1 MHIARPGPGVAHGC
15 SPHPPWSRAPKS
27 RTVLTGLLAVLP
39 ATGLTPRPVQ
49 PQTGVQLAGVPA
61 INFDSD
67 EGFGYGVALALYD
80 YGAGSVRPYRW
91 SVQPTVFLT
100 TKGRRDY
107 TVFFDAPSL
116 LGDWR
121 LDVFAG
127 SQRQIATPYYGMGND
142 AAYDPGRVTDAD
154 PYYYRFGR
162 TLRSALVNLQRPIA
176 DTPLRLLVGG
186 GLLYGSLDAVPE
198 GTGTTLVAEEIA
210 DGIRPG
216 VEGWINYVR
225 AGLIWDTRDRETAP
239 GTGTWS
245 DLLVQRVDRA
255 LGSEVSYTRWT
266 LTDRRYWR
274 LGPLVVANRL
284 LLQGVS
290 RDVPLPDLHRLQTS
304 FRDQEGLGGARSVR
318 GLLRNRYAGR
328 GMFLWNT
335 EIRWR
340 AVEFGLWR
348 RSFHLALSGFFDQG
362 RVWAGQPRA
371 AELLR
376 DLHRGFGGGVHLGMG
391 RDFVVSGDLGTGAET
406 GLQIYVGAGW
416 LF

>member
-49 PQTGVQLAGVPA
+49 PQTGLQLAGVPA
-61 INFDSD
+61 INFD
-67 EGFGYGVALALYD
+67 
-80 YGAGSVRPYRW
+80 
-91 SVQPTVFLT
+91 
-100 TKGRRDY
+100 
-107 TVFFDAPSL
+107 FFDAPSL

-142 AAYDPGRVTDAD
+142 APYDPGRVNDAD

-290 RDVPLPDLHRLQTS
+290 RDVPLADLHRLQTS

-348 RSFHLALSGFFDQG
+348 RSFHLALSGFFDAPSLLG
-362 RVWAGQPRA
+362 DWRLDVFAGSQRQIATPYY
-371 AELLR
+371 
-376 DLHRGFGGGVHLGMG
+376 GMG
-391 RDFVVSGDLGTGAET
+391 NDAPYDPG
-406 GLQIYVGAGW
+406 
-416 LF
+416 